1 MDHHKVLGLERNAS
15 KTEIRE
21 AFKKLALQY
30 HPDKH
35 SNSSQTVIDEFT
47 DKFREICE
55 AYEFLIT
62 DKAIFDSSGSRNEDD
77 SGETS
82 VRREPKYRAS
92 GTFGDGVWNYE
103 GDVDPKS
110 IKNFFYGVA
119 FAGVLIVGSVVLKV
133 AKRVLV

>member
-1 MDHHKVLGLERNAS
+1 MDRVLGLQRNAS

-35 SNSSQTVIDEFT
+35 SNSSQTVIDES
-47 DKFREICE
+47 
-55 AYEFLIT
+55 YEFLIT
-62 DKAIFDSSGSRNEDD
+62 DREIFANLGSRNGEGSD
-77 SGETS
+77 ETS
-82 VRREPKYRAS
+82 VRQPKYRAS
-92 GTFGDGVWNYE
+92 GTFGAGVWNYE
-103 GDVDPKS
+103 GDVDPES

-133 AKRVLV
+133 AKRVLD

>member
-47 DKFREICE
+47 EKFREICE

-62 DKAIFDSSGSRNEDD
+62 DQAIFANSNGND
-77 SGETS
+77 SGESS

-103 GDVDPKS
+103 GDVDPES

-133 AKRVLV
+133 AKRVLD